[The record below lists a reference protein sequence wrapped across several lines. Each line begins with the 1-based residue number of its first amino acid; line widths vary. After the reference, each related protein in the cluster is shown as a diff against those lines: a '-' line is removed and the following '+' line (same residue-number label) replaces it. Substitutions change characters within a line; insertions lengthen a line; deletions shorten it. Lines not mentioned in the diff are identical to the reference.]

1 MIGYLDLNTRPG
13 QDMRAIRLIFG
24 ALQSSFPRTFC
35 YVSESMRI
43 LPSLNLL
50 ALLGFC
56 TLVVSANAT
65 DKVFPTLNFSIDPEL
80 QQALDESL
88 QKLRLGNA
96 VAEKHL
102 AVSLVDITNP
112 YYPRMAEVN
121 GDVMLYAASLPKIAI
136 LFGAL
141 QKAHDGQLTLDAA
154 MREKLVNMIRHSSNA
169 DASEVLSIVGEEY
182 LAELLQSEGYEFY
195 KPEQGGLWVG
205 KSYGK
210 GPAWKRDPLF
220 NISHGASSREV
231 SRFYYMLATNRL
243 VSPQSCAI
251 MKEILSKPAVS
262 HKFVSG
268 IRSVHPDA
276 RIYRK
281 SGTWRTYHSDS
292 AIIERDG
299 KQYIIVALAND
310 PNGSKWLEK
319 IIVEMDNIIF
329 ANDAVDRV
337 AHVGWGES
345 SPHETE
351 ALLH

>member
-1 MIGYLDLNTRPG
+1 M
-13 QDMRAIRLIFG
+13 
-24 ALQSSFPRTFC
+24 
-35 YVSESMRI
+35 EI
-43 LPSLNLL
+43 LRSLNLL
-50 ALLGFC
+50 LLVGLAMVF
-56 TLVVSANAT
+56 VSPAAEAIE
-65 DKVFPTLNFSIDPEL
+65 FSTLNSAIDWEL
-80 QQALDESL
+80 QQAMDKSL
-88 QKLRLGNA
+88 QELRLAQA
-96 VAEKHL
+96 VAEKRL
-102 AVSLVDITNP
+102 AVSLVDITDP
-112 YYPRMAEVN
+112 YHPRMAEVN
-121 GDVMLYAASLPKIAI
+121 GNVMLYAASLPKIAI

-154 MREKLVNMIRHSSNA
+154 MREKLVNMIRHSSNV

-195 KPEQGGLWVG
+195 KPERGGLWVG

-310 PNGSKWLEK
+310 PNGSEWLEK
-319 IIVEMDNIIF
+319 IAVEMDKIIL
-329 ANDAVDRV
+329 ANDA
-337 AHVGWGES
+337 
-345 SPHETE
+345 P
-351 ALLH
+351 